1 MPRQYHT
8 LTLFRN
14 QVEHL
19 TDLKKAHL
27 KAQKK
32 ALKQQAQAKKV
43 AAIWKKKTFKLSRRS
58 SKANTGTNTPAMG
71 GLSRVNSGINTF
83 ITNGLSRRSTEANTG
98 ANTPAMG
105 GLSRRSSGFVSGNED
120 NEEDDDTDDDEPDE
134 DEDEDEDE
142 EDVADEEDTLG
153 GLTQLSRKSSEV
165 RHENE
170 FPLQH
175 STTVLNGRPFAP
187 RPALTPLSN
196 QYISLT
202 TPHTSSLPQRPH
214 PAVLLSAMPSANSA
228 SQAFVDEAPSQMGR
242 TTVEVQLV
250 TVVYLRRAVRG

>member
-1 MPRQYHT
+1 M
-8 LTLFRN
+8 FRN

-32 ALKQQAQAKKV
+32 ALKQQAQAEKA

-83 ITNGLSRRSTEANTG
+83 IPNGLSRRSTEVNTG

-105 GLSRRSSGFVSGNED
+105 GLSRRSSGSVSGNED
-120 NEEDDDTDDDEPDE
+120 DNDTDDDEPDE
-134 DEDEDEDE
+134 DEDDDEDE
-142 EDVADEEDTLG
+142 EDVEDEEDTLG

-175 STTVLNGRPFAP
+175 STTVLNGTTLCPETHSHAIVKSTHFANDSAYQLPSSTPPSRRPS
-187 RPALTPLSN
+187 LSN
-196 QYISLT
+196 ALRKLSISGIRRRST
-202 TPHTSSLPQRPH
+202 IPDGEVDGGS
-214 PAVLLSAMPSANSA
+214 PAGDGSPSAPIS
-228 SQAFVDEAPSQMGR
+228 PG
-242 TTVEVQLV
+242 
-250 TVVYLRRAVRG
+250 LRRRG

>member
-1 MPRQYHT
+1 M
-8 LTLFRN
+8 FRN

-43 AAIWKKKTFKLSRRS
+43 AAIGKKKTFKLSRRS

-71 GLSRVNSGINTF
+71 GLSRVNSGVNTF
-83 ITNGLSRRSTEANTG
+83 ITNGLSRRSTEVNTG
-98 ANTPAMG
+98 ANALAMG

-120 NEEDDDTDDDEPDE
+120 NEEDDNDTDDDEPDE
-134 DEDEDEDE
+134 DEDENDDKDE
-142 EDVADEEDTLG
+142 EDVEGEQDTLG

-165 RHENE
+165 RNENE

-175 STTVLNGRPFAP
+175 STNVLNG
-187 RPALTPLSN
+187 TPLAPETHSHTIVKSIHFANDSAHQLPSSMPPSRRPSLSN
-196 QYISLT
+196 ALRKLSISGIRRRST
-202 TPHTSSLPQRPH
+202 IPDGEVDSGS
-214 PAVLLSAMPSANSA
+214 PAGDGSPSA
-228 SQAFVDEAPSQMGR
+228 PSSPG
-242 TTVEVQLV
+242 
-250 TVVYLRRAVRG
+250 LRRRG

>member
-1 MPRQYHT
+1 M
-8 LTLFRN
+8 FRN

-32 ALKQQAQAKKV
+32 ALKQQAQAKKA

-83 ITNGLSRRSTEANTG
+83 IPNGLSRRSTEVNTG

-105 GLSRRSSGFVSGNED
+105 GLSRRSSGSVSGNED
-120 NEEDDDTDDDEPDE
+120 DNDTDDDEPDE
-134 DEDEDEDE
+134 DEDDDEDE
-142 EDVADEEDTLG
+142 EDVEDEEDTLG

-170 FPLQH
+170 FPLQY
-175 STTVLNGRPFAP
+175 STTVLNGTPFAP
-187 RPALTPLSN
+187 RPTLTPLSN
-196 QYISLT
+196 QHISLT

-242 TTVEVQLV
+242 STVEVQLV
-250 TVVYLRRAVRG
+250 TVVHPRLSVRG